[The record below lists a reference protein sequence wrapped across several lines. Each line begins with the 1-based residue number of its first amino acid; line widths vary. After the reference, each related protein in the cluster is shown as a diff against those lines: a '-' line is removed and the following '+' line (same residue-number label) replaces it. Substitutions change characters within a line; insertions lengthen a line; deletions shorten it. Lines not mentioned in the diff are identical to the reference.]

1 MKQTIFENK
10 QRAEELLQEAI
21 RIWRS
26 QLEGIE
32 QDPVFSLLL
41 TALAYQS
48 NELENELDQMKGDV
62 LEEFSKMLTPYEIGH
77 AIPAT
82 AVIQATLQSGIPS
95 MELTP
100 EHVFTLTDTEA
111 RFIPLL
117 KTHVFNATIR
127 SIVRMDGR
135 RWKVSLKFDSPI
147 TDLSGLSFVVKNRSF
162 KDLKVTIKGQILP
175 IVSPWEFSELP
186 LSPCFDIDTVL
197 YNGSQTVN
205 ASVSCLDLFAR
216 QNVRMYC
223 VKNHLHNKTLPAEIE
238 NIDMVFEFSG
248 IKDDFVFD
256 KDNLILN
263 SIILVNAEV
272 HTADLSSS
280 TPIVRVAGFQ
290 SIGTEVDSTS
300 QQFLHM
306 LRPST
311 DQIFGQFPIEVR
323 KMSADRFNQ
332 GRLVVLLNTLISRYY
347 TDFYAFQSL
356 REEANDK
363 VIYSLIET
371 LTRMRDAAR
380 ANAEERIPGVYLML
394 NPRAADFR
402 NDISLSVSYV
412 TTLGSAINGQLSDSS
427 TFQPPAGF
435 NNTSVRLIAT
445 PVSDEV
451 RDQLEEASLSRYYM
465 ITNDRLVTPAD
476 MKLFCYMEL
485 MTRYGITRQMV
496 KSITVSHRQ
505 QQDRLQA
512 GYEILVEI
520 LLNENTFIRRGFE
533 EKIPQAETLMQAMM
547 SVRST
552 NIYPIQVTIT
562 IDKSEK

>member
-26 QLEGIE
+26 SDHPDQLEGIE

-248 IKDDFVFD
+248 
-256 KDNLILN
+256 
-263 SIILVNAEV
+263 
-272 HTADLSSS
+272 ADLSSS

-427 TFQPPAGF
+427 TFQPPAGLPHLCQVAMRCV
-435 NNTSVRLIAT
+435 TSWRR
-445 PVSDEV
+445 PVC
-451 RDQLEEASLSRYYM
+451 R
-465 ITNDRLVTPAD
+465 
-476 MKLFCYMEL
+476 
-485 MTRYGITRQMV
+485 
-496 KSITVSHRQ
+496 
-505 QQDRLQA
+505 
-512 GYEILVEI
+512 
-520 LLNENTFIRRGFE
+520 
-533 EKIPQAETLMQAMM
+533 
-547 SVRST
+547 
-552 NIYPIQVTIT
+552 VTI
-562 IDKSEK
+562 